1 MPIDNNDELLSRAT
15 SHPLGKCTEPLKTA
29 VPEELRD
36 EFNALAVLHGKT
48 SAEYLRDLVF
58 EHVYG
63 RLSAIRL
70 ANRAARGR
78 AD

>member
-15 SHPLGKCTEPLKTA
+15 SHPLGKCTEPLKTM

-36 EFNALAVLHGKT
+36 EFNALAVLHDKT

-63 RLSAIRL
+63 RLPALRL
-70 ANRAARGR
+70 AVRARRGR
-78 AD
+78 SS